1 MPLGNAACK
10 EADVIVL
17 SHPFRRRTLGSLV
30 FVLVL
35 AAAMASAVVAG
46 DQRPMKGSYTISV
59 VPVEQR
65 CGPNAL
71 TIGFEGV
78 GIATHLGRM
87 EGTGSNCTSFNLTT
101 EAVPIWDGLATFVA
115 ADGSSI
121 TMSYEGAQSA
131 PVNGQATSANT
142 FTVISGTGRFEGAS
156 GSWASAEVIDFTT
169 GIDRGTFSG
178 WISY

>member
-1 MPLGNAACK
+1 MRNITTSTALA
-10 EADVIVL
+10 L
-17 SHPFRRRTLGSLV
+17 
-30 FVLVL
+30 VLVM
-35 AAAMASAVVAG
+35 AIGASASAA
-46 DQRPMKGSYTISV
+46 DQRPMKGRYTISV

-121 TMSYEGAQSA
+121 TMSYEGAQDA
-131 PVNGQATSANT
+131 PVNGRASAANT
-142 FTVISGTGRFEGAS
+142 FTVISGTGRFEGAT
-156 GSWASAEVIDFTT
+156 GSWTSAEVIDFTT
-169 GIDRGTFSG
+169 GIDHGSFSG

>member
-1 MPLGNAACK
+1 
-10 EADVIVL
+10 VIL
-17 SHPFRRRTLGSLV
+17 QRSSLLRRSVGSLGAGM
-30 FVLVL
+30 LLAAVL
-35 AAAMASAVVAG
+35 AAPIAAG
-46 DQRPMKGSYTISV
+46 EQRPMNGHYTISV

-87 EGTGSNCTSFNLTT
+87 EGSGSNCTSFNLTT

-121 TMSYEGAQSA
+121 TMHYEGAQDA
-131 PVNGQATSANT
+131 PVDGKAAAANT
-142 FTVISGTGRFEGAS
+142 FTVISGTGRFEGAT
-156 GSWASAEVIDFTT
+156 GSWTSSEVIDFTT
-169 GIDRGTFSG
+169 GIDQGTFSG
-178 WISY
+178 SVSY

>member
-1 MPLGNAACK
+1 MIVQGNSSLRR
-10 EADVIVL
+10 IV
-17 SHPFRRRTLGSLV
+17 GSLGA
-30 FVLVL
+30 VLLL
-35 AAAMASAVVAG
+35 AAALAGPVAAAER
-46 DQRPMKGSYTISV
+46 RPMHGGYTIGV

-65 CGPNAL
+65 CGPEAL

-87 EGTGSNCTSFNLTT
+87 EGTGSNCTSFNLTS

-121 TMSYEGAQSA
+121 STTYEGAQDA
-131 PVNGQATSANT
+131 PVDGRATAANT
-142 FTVISGTGRFEGAS
+142 FTIVSGTGRFEGAT
-156 GSWASAEVIDFTT
+156 GSWTSSEVIDFTT
-169 GIDRGTFSG
+169 GVDRGSFSG

>member
-1 MPLGNAACK
+1 VTTQRNS
-10 EADVIVL
+10 IW
-17 SHPFRRRTLGSLV
+17 RRTLGSLGAA
-30 FVLVL
+30 LLLMSAL
-35 AAAMASAVVAG
+35 APSVAAG
-46 DQRPMKGSYTISV
+46 EQRPMHGHYTIAV

-71 TIGFEGV
+71 TIAFEGV

-87 EGTGSNCTSFNLTT
+87 EGTGSNCTSFNLAT

-121 TMSYEGAQSA
+121 TMTYEGAQDAPMDGRAAAASA
-131 PVNGQATSANT
+131 
-142 FTVISGTGRFEGAS
+142 FIVISGTGRFEGAT
-156 GSWASAEVIDFTT
+156 GSWPSSGVIDFTT
-169 GIDRGTFSG
+169 GTFHGSFSG

>member
-1 MPLGNAACK
+1 VIAQGNS
-10 EADVIVL
+10 L
-17 SHPFRRRTLGSLV
+17 LRRTVGSLGA
-30 FVLVL
+30 VLLLTAAL
-35 AAAMASAVVAG
+35 AGPVAA
-46 DQRPMKGSYTISV
+46 DEPRPMHGAYTIGV

-87 EGTGSNCTSFNLTT
+87 EGTGSNCTSFDLTT
-101 EAVPIWDGLATFVA
+101 NAVPIWDGVATFVA

-121 TMSYEGAQSA
+121 STTYDGAQDA
-131 PVNGQATSANT
+131 PVDGRASTATT
-142 FTVISGTGRFEGAS
+142 FTVVSGTGRFEGAT
-156 GSWASAEVIDFTT
+156 GSWTSSGVIDFTT
-169 GIDRGTFSG
+169 GQFRGSFSG

>member
-1 MPLGNAACK
+1 
-10 EADVIVL
+10 VIAQQNSL
-17 SHPFRRRTLGSLV
+17 LRRTVGSIGT
-30 FVLVL
+30 VLLLMSAL
-35 AAAMASAVVAG
+35 AASVAASE
-46 DQRPMKGSYTISV
+46 QRPMEGHYTISV

-101 EAVPIWDGLATFVA
+101 EAVLIWDGLATFVA

-121 TMSYEGAQSA
+121 TMTYEGAQDA
-131 PVNGQATSANT
+131 PVDGRATAANT
-142 FTVISGTGRFEGAS
+142 FTVISGTGRFEDAT
-156 GSWASAEVIDFTT
+156 GSWTSSELIDFTT
-169 GIDRGTFSG
+169 GIDLGAFSG
-178 WISY
+178 WLSY

>member
-1 MPLGNAACK
+1 MRNFTTSTALG
-10 EADVIVL
+10 L
-17 SHPFRRRTLGSLV
+17 
-30 FVLVL
+30 VLV
-35 AAAMASAVVAG
+35 MAIGASVSAG
-46 DQRPMKGSYTISV
+46 DQRPMKGRYTIAV

-78 GIATHLGRM
+78 GIATHLGRI

-121 TMSYEGAQSA
+121 TMSYEGAQDT
-131 PVNGQATSANT
+131 PVAGRATAANT
-142 FTVISGTGRFEGAS
+142 FTVIAGTGRFEGAT
-156 GSWASAEVIDFTT
+156 GSWNSTEVIDFTT
-169 GIDRGTFSG
+169 GFDLGSFSG

>member
-1 MPLGNAACK
+1 MITQRNSIWHRTVGGLGAALLLM
-10 EADVIVL
+10 AA
-17 SHPFRRRTLGSLV
+17 
-30 FVLVL
+30 L
-35 AAAMASAVVAG
+35 AASVAAG
-46 DQRPMKGSYTISV
+46 EHQPMHGHYTIGV

-121 TMSYEGAQSA
+121 TMSYEGAQAA
-131 PVNGQATSANT
+131 PVDGRASAANT
-142 FTVISGTGRFEGAS
+142 FTVISGTGRFEGAA
-156 GSWASAEVIDFTT
+156 GSWTSSEVIDFTT
-169 GIDRGTFSG
+169 GIDLGSFSG

>member
-1 MPLGNAACK
+1 MEEITMIAPRSLF
-10 EADVIVL
+10 I
-17 SHPFRRRTLGSLV
+17 RRTVGSLGAV
-30 FVLVL
+30 MLLV
-35 AAAMASAVVAG
+35 AATAASVSAG
-46 DQRPMKGSYTISV
+46 DQRPMKGRYTIAV

-101 EAVPIWDGLATFVA
+101 EAVLIWDGLATFVA

-121 TMSYEGAQSA
+121 TMSYEGTQDA
-131 PVNGQATSANT
+131 PVNGRATAANT
-142 FTVISGTGRFEGAS
+142 FTVISGTGRFDGAT
-156 GSWASAEVIDFTT
+156 GSWTSAEAIDFTT
-169 GIDRGTFSG
+169 GIDRGSFSG

>member
-1 MPLGNAACK
+1 MRNLTT
-10 EADVIVL
+10 
-17 SHPFRRRTLGSLV
+17 ST
-30 FVLVL
+30 VL
-35 AAAMASAVVAG
+35 ALALVMAMGASVAAG
-46 DQRPMKGSYTISV
+46 EQRPMKGRYTISV

-101 EAVPIWDGLATFVA
+101 DAVPIWDGLATFVA

-121 TMSYEGAQSA
+121 TMSYEGAQDA
-131 PVNGQATSANT
+131 PVAGRATAANT
-142 FTVISGTGRFEGAS
+142 FTVISGTGRFEGAT
-156 GSWASAEVIDFTT
+156 GSWTSAEVIDFAT
-169 GIDRGTFSG
+169 GIDVGSFSG

>member
-1 MPLGNAACK
+1 MIVLGNSSLCRF
-10 EADVIVL
+10 V
-17 SHPFRRRTLGSLV
+17 GSLGA
-30 FVLVL
+30 VLLL
-35 AAAMASAVVAG
+35 AAALAGPVAAAER
-46 DQRPMKGSYTISV
+46 RPMHGGYTIGV

-65 CGPNAL
+65 CGPEAL

-87 EGTGSNCTSFNLTT
+87 EGTGSNCTSFNLTS

-121 TMSYEGAQSA
+121 SMTYEGAQDA
-131 PVNGQATSANT
+131 PVDGRATAANT
-142 FTVISGTGRFEGAS
+142 FTIVSGTGRFEGAT
-156 GSWASAEVIDFTT
+156 GSWTSSEVIDFMT
-169 GIDRGTFSG
+169 GVDRGSFSG

>member
-1 MPLGNAACK
+1 MIIQNNSFG
-10 EADVIVL
+10 
-17 SHPFRRRTLGSLV
+17 RRTLGILGALLLV
-30 FVLVL
+30 
-35 AAAMASAVVAG
+35 AAMAPSVSAG
-46 DQRPMKGSYTISV
+46 EQRPIQGHYTISV

-87 EGTGSNCTSFNLTT
+87 EGTGSNCTNFSLTT

-121 TMSYEGAQSA
+121 SMTYEGAQDA
-131 PVNGQATSANT
+131 PVDGRATAANS
-142 FTVISGTGRFEGAS
+142 FTVISGTGRFAGAT
-156 GSWASAEVIDFTT
+156 GSWSSAEVIDFTT
-169 GIDRGTFSG
+169 GIDRGSFSG
-178 WISY
+178 WLNY

>member
-1 MPLGNAACK
+1 MRNITTSTALA
-10 EADVIVL
+10 L
-17 SHPFRRRTLGSLV
+17 
-30 FVLVL
+30 VLVM
-35 AAAMASAVVAG
+35 AIGASASAA
-46 DQRPMKGSYTISV
+46 DQRPMKGRYTISV

-121 TMSYEGAQSA
+121 TMSYEGAQDA
-131 PVNGQATSANT
+131 PVNGRATAANS
-142 FTVISGTGRFEGAS
+142 FTVISGTGRFEGAT
-156 GSWASAEVIDFTT
+156 GSWTSAEVIDFTT
-169 GIDRGTFSG
+169 GIDHGSFSG

>member
-1 MPLGNAACK
+1 MKNFTTST
-10 EADVIVL
+10 VL
-17 SHPFRRRTLGSLV
+17 AL
-30 FVLVL
+30 VLVMAT
-35 AAAMASAVVAG
+35 AASVSAG
-46 DQRPMKGSYTISV
+46 DQRPMKGGYTISV

-78 GIATHLGRM
+78 GIATHLGRIT
-87 EGTGSNCTSFNLTT
+87 GTGSNCTSFNLTT

-121 TMSYEGAQSA
+121 TMSYEGAQAA
-131 PVNGQATSANT
+131 PVNGIATAANI
-142 FTVISGTGRFEGAS
+142 FTVLSGTGRFEGAT
-156 GSWASAEVIDFTT
+156 GSWTSAEVIDFTT
-169 GIDRGTFSG
+169 GIDRGSFSG